1 MAKSR
6 WMPVLQLASGAVLIS
21 FSPVF
26 VKLAGIGPSAI
37 AFYRVFIGGIILSGL
52 VVIGRTSIRIGSRA
66 LALAGIC
73 GLMLAADLILWHSS
87 IELIGPGL
95 ATIMGNFQ
103 VFVLAG
109 YGVLVLRER
118 LTPRLAVAIPLALV
132 GLFLIF
138 GLEWAEVQADYKLGV
153 GLGLLTAATYGGF
166 LIVLRKVQ
174 SGPEAP
180 DPTVTLATLSL
191 VAAMFLP
198 VVVQLRGESLRV
210 ADADTWVW
218 LVSYAIVSHVIGWM
232 LISRAL
238 PRVQA
243 SRVGLIL
250 LLQPSLAFVWD
261 VVLFGRPTEPLE
273 LVGASVALGAIY
285 LGTAAPPK

>member
-1 MAKSR
+1 MAKRR
-6 WMPVLQLASGAVLIS
+6 WMPVLQLASGAILIS

-52 VVIGRTSIRIGSRA
+52 VVIGRTRIRIGSRA
-66 LALAGIC
+66 LGLAGLC
-73 GLMLAADLILWHSS
+73 GLLLAADLILWHRS

-138 GLEWAEVQADYKLGV
+138 GLEWTAVRADYKLGV

-166 LIVLRKVQ
+166 LIILRKVQ

-180 DPTVTLATLSL
+180 DPTVTLAMLSL

-210 ADADTWVW
+210 VDADTWFW
-218 LVSYAIVSHVIGWM
+218 LISYAIVSHVIGWV

-261 VVLFGRPTEPLE
+261 VVLFGRTTVPLE
-273 LVGASVALGAIY
+273 LAGAGMALGAIY
-285 LGTAAPPK
+285 LGTAAPPE